1 MIHLN
6 NLPDPSNTKH
16 EVIQLKKTRILAV
29 SLAAVFCAA
38 GAGLLFL
45 RPQSAVP
52 TLPIPEPISKKQ
64 IYSTPNI
71 DASQENSEIPATAE
85 VNPQFVIREYQGH
98 IGVFRNGNEYP
109 FEAVSYTHLD
119 VSKRQNQI
127 PIQGLHWLREFEY
140 VSYQIKPPS

>member
-109 FEAVSYTHLD
+109 FEVLEVEVS
-119 VSKRQNQI
+119 SF
-127 PIQGLHWLREFEY
+127 PIADQLLLANGISAESQSEVNRILEDYE
-140 VSYQIKPPS
+140 S